1 MTLSCQKSQELQL
14 RIDKIREAIK
24 SAALKAFNDAFTQE
38 VQLLH
43 DLDKLEQDLSE
54 ASSNILSKVIF
65 EPAQNITIGRL
76 IDVRSNE
83 VHIKDQQETSI
94 PNNENSTSNV
104 DANSITSGTQIE
116 FKTSNKQIY

>member
-24 SAALKAFNDAFTQE
+24 SAALKAFNEAFTQE

-76 IDVRSNE
+76 IDVTSNE